1 VSSGTTVGKS
11 IASGFSSLTSYTSF
25 LGSMGNADGNVLTPS
40 GTATVDGQTAAVY
53 TSSKEHATLYFAAS
67 GPAYLLEMV
76 GHSTTNA
83 SGTVTFTWNQPTTV
97 TAPPASEIYS
107 GS

>member
-1 VSSGTTVGKS
+1 MACLSCVE
-11 IASGFSSLTSYTSF
+11 
-25 LGSMGNADGNVLTPS
+25 
-40 GTATVDGQTAAVY
+40 ATEPERPLDTY